1 MASFLFTSL
10 QQLTDN
16 SGNVLSGGSVTVYLA
31 GTTTPLSL
39 FSDTGLS
46 VGASNPVTLGSDGR
60 HGMLYFDTAAYKI
73 LVKNSGGSTIYTRD
87 NIDPSVPL
95 GSGVLAIEKGGT
107 GANTAEGALA
117 ALGGFTAAEG
127 ADLAADVAAVVGALG
142 SSEKTHIATGTTGQR
157 PAIPAQGDIR
167 RNTTIPQWEGYVA
180 AWQKFMTDADL
191 ADQSTAE
198 AGSSAVTLMTPQRS
212 KQQFD
217 YYSPFKRLL
226 HVREEQ
232 AAGTDG
238 GTFTSGSFVKRTLN
252 TTLTNTI
259 SGASIASSV
268 ISLPAGTYFVRAS
281 APGFFCTGHVAKLR
295 DTTNSIDLLIGTVER
310 TTTTVVTRSLV
321 SGYFTLAGTTNIE
334 LQHRCTTT
342 RSTDGLGPSAN
353 VGVVEVYSV
362 LEIYRVA

>member
-1 MASFLFTSL
+1 
-10 QQLTDN
+10 
-16 SGNVLSGGSVTVYLA
+16 
-31 GTTTPLSL
+31 
-39 FSDTGLS
+39 
-46 VGASNPVTLGSDGR
+46 
-60 HGMLYFDTAAYKI
+60 
-73 LVKNSGGSTIYTRD
+73 
-87 NIDPSVPL
+87 
-95 GSGVLAIEKGGT
+95 
-107 GANTAEGALA
+107 
-117 ALGGFTAAEG
+117 
-127 ADLAADVAAVVGALG
+127 
-142 SSEKTHIATGTTGQR
+142 
-157 PAIPAQGDIR
+157 
-167 RNTTIPQWEGYVA
+167 
-180 AWQKFMTDADL
+180 MTDADL